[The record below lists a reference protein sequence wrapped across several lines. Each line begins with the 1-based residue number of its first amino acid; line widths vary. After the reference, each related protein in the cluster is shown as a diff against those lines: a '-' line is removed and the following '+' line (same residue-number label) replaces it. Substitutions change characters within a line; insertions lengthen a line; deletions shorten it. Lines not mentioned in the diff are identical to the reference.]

1 MQHFVDGSLIKE
13 ATTKEHTIYFAPKS
27 IYQLTYKGFV
37 VLEEFIEQNDIQDD
51 ADHLVVARSSQP
63 SPRPK
68 LWRLERRPADDDLI
82 LTQAIVTKLFRQFA
96 GRRPNYGQR
105 ELTGVL
111 MVSFV
116 RRNKVL
122 DPHFRKKDSLPLGGK
137 VSGVTSTHCMKAPI
151 LVQWLCDHTIISSPR
166 EAAEVAAHFVRFGLL
181 VLVSDKDKVAKGDTV
196 STFVVHGPTQRGDP
210 FVTVSH
216 RSFHVLDIFDIHYA
230 RPQQNSYIHMELYM
244 PLQMRAIAWLA
255 GVRRRWMDGLLERI
269 PTKD

>member
-1 MQHFVDGSLIKE
+1 MQHFVDGSLINE

-63 SPRPK
+63 RPRPK

-82 LTQAIVTKLFRQFA
+82 LTQAIATKLFRRFA

-111 MVSFV
+111 MVPFD

-137 VSGVTSTHCMKAPI
+137 VSAVTSTHCMKAPM
-151 LVQWLCDHTIISSPR
+151 LVHWLCDHTIISSPR

-181 VLVSDKDKVAKGDTV
+181 VLVSNKDKFSKADTV
-196 STFVVHGPTQRGDP
+196 STFVVHGPIQRGDP
-210 FVTVSH
+210 LVTVSH
-216 RSFHVLDIFDIHYA
+216 RPFHALDISNPIMLGVSRIPLYTW
-230 RPQQNSYIHMELYM
+230 SYICHH
-244 PLQMRAIAWLA
+244 R
-255 GVRRRWMDGLLERI
+255 
-269 PTKD
+269 